1 MRKSELT
8 REKQRLLWEA
18 INTYS
23 NPYEFVAPILEI
35 IADNPSVD
43 FGMPGEL
50 VHFVEQFYKNGYEEL
65 LIASVSEKPTP
76 HNIWMLHR
84 CYNDIDNP
92 QHEKFAEVIK
102 KLKNEEW
109 DAGEK
114 GLTLSAF
121 EWEKDRKTLIYG
133 QVDYMY
139 GEALYKPEMKEGNPI
154 RLYSLDEITEIFC
167 KLGLRI
173 CNSFADFSGKPSSDN
188 DIQLMVYSIRE

>member
-1 MRKSELT
+1 MEIQIGILKE
-8 REKQRLLWEA
+8 EKHMTKEQIISALKAAAKPYEEYYIDDEVMEA

-102 KLKNEEW
+102 KLKNEESVSTEVQAAI
-109 DAGEK
+109 DE
-114 GLTLSAF
+114 F
-121 EWEKDRKTLIYG
+121 DWE
-133 QVDYMY
+133 
-139 GEALYKPEMKEGNPI
+139 
-154 RLYSLDEITEIFC
+154 
-167 KLGLRI
+167 
-173 CNSFADFSGKPSSDN
+173 
-188 DIQLMVYSIRE
+188 